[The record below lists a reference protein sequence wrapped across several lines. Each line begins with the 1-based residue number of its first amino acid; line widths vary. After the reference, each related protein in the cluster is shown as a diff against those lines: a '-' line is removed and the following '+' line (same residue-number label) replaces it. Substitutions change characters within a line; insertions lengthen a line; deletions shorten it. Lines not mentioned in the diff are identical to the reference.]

1 MMSPMFILSSIAA
14 LSALSCFPSS
24 LLSFAWADDPP
35 IIRPT
40 PNFETYSDEGN
51 NNKHAPQS
59 MEESMIIIDANYDS
73 TKSSPR
79 ESELQSKES
88 YDYQESKSNKIRQ
101 QRQKS
106 LNNNMGGQKK
116 QGAGIHGYYH
126 HSSSQSEYDSYMHW
140 CEKVLGI
147 KSIVE
152 IYEFE
157 YVDHLQL
164 YLEQKKNNNDRTKKK
179 KEYLDPTNFDWL
191 KQYYTTEEQK
201 VDEGNNVNANDN
213 NHDAAVAVPIRLVR
227 GLAAKYDIQPGDIV
241 ISIPLYSLLSIP
253 TTIDHDPVL
262 SSILGLEARKRYG
275 WADTSE
281 YELQLLVLAVLYHRS
296 LGKDSPLS
304 HYIDILLG
312 TPTDS
317 FPFLWSDAEMEEKLG
332 TGGSNG
338 GEVIQ
343 NARGIQHHVYE
354 MYDEVIGTLVK
365 AHPELFAPPNDY
377 YSKGN
382 SEWIY
387 SYENFQWAFAMV
399 ISRHHYLPIHELD
412 DDVSNNT
419 PKRTKHTITTT
430 NANSLLVENQIM
442 HETLSSVTDV
452 APPASQPTDMW
463 VDEAHNEER
472 VIVQDETTTM
482 VMTDD
487 DDDTT
492 VQPLPIKHSFLA
504 PLADLINFGPPCL
517 KGQYNENERV
527 FEFIATCHFAKG
539 NEVTFWY
546 SSDCSDVIIANFGFM
561 HPLVPSCIEEET
573 KEDWKDNNNKQMREQ
588 KDMLETEL
596 WQTYEKVD
604 LLKDALTKI
613 EKRLLSCGCEGEEKK
628 QQQQTESMTVTGG
641 EPTHKLRK
649 NGHHQALRQEGR
661 TQQELDQQQILT
673 QQIEEELG

>member
-1 MMSPMFILSSIAA
+1 MMSSIIILSSIAA
-14 LSALSCFPSS
+14 LSSISCFPSS

-40 PNFETYSDEGN
+40 PNFETYSEAEGKK
-51 NNKHAPQS
+51 NKHAPQS
-59 MEESMIIIDANYDS
+59 MESMIIIEDS
-73 TKSSPR
+73 NQLPR
-79 ESELQSKES
+79 ESSALQSEES

-106 LNNNMGGQKK
+106 SNNNMREQKK
-116 QGAGIHGYYH
+116 PDVELHGYH

-147 KSIVE
+147 KSVVE
-152 IYEFE
+152 IHEFE

-164 YLEQKKNNNDRTKKK
+164 YWEQKKNNDRTKKK

-191 KQYYTTEEQK
+191 KQYYNTEEQK
-201 VDEGNNVNANDN
+201 VDESSNGNNVNAKNDN
-213 NHDAAVAVPIRLVR
+213 NHDDSDAAAALPIRLVR

-241 ISIPLYSLLSIP
+241 LSIPLYSLLSIP

-281 YELQLLVLAVLYHRS
+281 YELQLLVVAVLYHRS

-317 FPFLWSDAEMEEKLG
+317 FPFLWSDAEMDEKLG
-332 TGGSNG
+332 TGSNG

-343 NARGIQHHVYE
+343 NARGIQRHVYE

-377 YSKGN
+377 SRGN
-382 SEWIY
+382 SEWTY

-412 DDVSNNT
+412 DDVSDNT
-419 PKRTKHTITTT
+419 PKRTKHTITTTT

-452 APPASQPTDMW
+452 APPANQPTDLW

-472 VIVQDETTTM
+472 VIVEDETTM

-561 HPLVPSCIEEET
+561 HPLVPTCTEET
-573 KEDWKDNNNKQMREQ
+573 KEDWKENNKQMREQ

-628 QQQQTESMTVTGG
+628 KQQTTESMTVTGG

-661 TQQELDQQQILT
+661 TQQELDQQQILN